1 MSVQNAYAD
10 KMNAQIKKAE
20 AEVDRLKAK
29 ADEADADARLTYH
42 KHIAEIQEHR
52 DSLKAR
58 VDELNAASADAWE
71 DVKTG
76 AESAWNTLRDSVDR
90 ATSRF

>member
-1 MSVQNAYAD
+1 MSIQNAYAD
-10 KMNAQIKKAE
+10 KMNAQIRKAE

-52 DSLKAR
+52 DYLQAR
-58 VDELNAASADAWE
+58 VDELNAASSEAWE
-71 DVKTG
+71 DVKAG

-90 ATSRF
+90 ASSRF